1 MLEAEMC
8 LHPHSVSQKL
18 NYMYKSHSTSNNT
31 TQSFIL
37 DTSLTA
43 QSDSE
48 EWKRRSGRPLE
59 TPQSIIQRLESK
71 TNLTVQE
78 RNTLWLAKKN
88 FKSAEAKA
96 MKVKAEKTA
105 EDRATTAPNLSQ
117 SRRSFSSISGKERKM
132 STVRSNT
139 PRPQNTVSRK
149 RSITSTTTRYDSR
162 SLGNI
167 TNQTEA
173 NKRQKIKTGQGNK
186 KKKMPPISDPFASK

>member
-8 LHPHSVSQKL
+8 LHPHSISQKL
-18 NYMYKSHSTSNNT
+18 NYMYKSHTTSNNT

-59 TPQSIIQRLESK
+59 NPQSIIQRLESK
-71 TNLTVQE
+71 TNLTVHE
-78 RNTLWLAKKN
+78 RNELWLAKKN
-88 FKSAEAKA
+88 YKTAEAKA
-96 MKVKAEKTA
+96 MKAEKSA
-105 EDRATTAPNLSQ
+105 EDRATTAPDLSQ
-117 SRRSFSSISGKERKM
+117 SRRSFSSISGKEKKM
-132 STVRSNT
+132 SRSNT

-149 RSITSTTTRYDSR
+149 RSIASTTTGYDSR

>member
-18 NYMYKSHSTSNNT
+18 NYMYKSHTSNNT

-59 TPQSIIQRLESK
+59 NPQSIIQRLESK
-71 TNLTVQE
+71 TNLTVEE
-78 RNTLWLAKKN
+78 RNQLWLAKKN
-88 FKSAEAKA
+88 FKTAEAKA
-96 MKVKAEKTA
+96 MKAEKSA
-105 EDRATTAPNLSQ
+105 EDRATTAPDLSQ
-117 SRRSFSSISGKERKM
+117 SRKSFSSIKERKM
-132 STVRSNT
+132 S
-139 PRPQNTVSRK
+139 TVSRK
-149 RSITSTTTRYDSR
+149 RSITSTTTGYDSR

-173 NKRQKIKTGQGNK
+173 NKRQKIKTGQSNK